1 VKQKYLFGVEVL
13 SPSRQLTGYGV
24 LEFTPG
30 LVRLV
35 THRTIGSVIGG
46 VLLMLCTWA
55 FFGAM
60 VVPFVIFHVPPITKW
75 NWIFAALFAV
85 SFMAGFLAIILLGAR
100 LLLPRVE
107 IRYARMI
114 REPRVIE
121 TRLSERE
128 IVVQLDGEDF
138 ILSVSSTSK
147 GLLPAL
153 LLAGIA
159 VN

>member
-13 SPSRQLTGYGV
+13 SPSRQITGYGV

-30 LVRLV
+30 SVRLV
-35 THRTIGSVIGG
+35 THRTIGSVIGEA
-46 VLLMLCTWA
+46 LLMLCTWA

-75 NWIFAALFAV
+75 NWIFGALFAV

-107 IRYARMI
+107 VRYPRMI
-114 REPRVIE
+114 REPRIIE
-121 TRLSERE
+121 TRLSEHE
-128 IVVQLDGEDF
+128 IVVPVGR
-138 ILSVSSTSK
+138 K
-147 GLLPAL
+147 GFRP
-153 LLAGIA
+153 
-159 VN
+159 VRVVD